1 MVFWIL
7 FFICLF
13 FGLKE
18 LSSEGAPL
26 LRIGQELVEVTRVK
40 NRIHAFEET
49 LASGCLPEEEEWEEL
64 ARLPV
69 PWGSLL
75 SESLFELRQNGAS
88 LLPTLRRY
96 RELAASHEKS
106 MREAKARSAQA
117 LAQSLLC
124 IALIPILG
132 SLLYLL
138 VPGVEEKRLFWWSAC
153 GFALVW
159 GGVAA
164 AWLLRMSEQ
173 ARWGGLLRAEQP
185 WVLESLGFGERLI
198 ALLRAGQAPDVAWT
212 GAVRDVETRL
222 LANWGADVWRSDSED
237 PKSALSLRDSIL
249 DLGAR
254 MRRAIQVS
262 LLEGKPCESRLI
274 GVVESFRIE
283 MHSFQERELS
293 LLPARAMKPLFLCI
307 APAVLGLLATAIT
320 LGFQSQSGGIF

>member
-1 MVFWIL
+1 MVFWIF

-13 FGLKE
+13 FGLRE
-18 LSSEGAPL
+18 LSSDGIPGL
-26 LRIGQELVEVTRVK
+26 QIGRELVEVTRVK

-64 ARLPV
+64 AALPR
-69 PWGSLL
+69 PWGKIL
-75 SESLFELRQNGAS
+75 SESLHELRQQGAS

-153 GFALVW
+153 AFALVW
-159 GGVAA
+159 GGAAA
-164 AWLLRMSEQ
+164 AWLLRLSEQ
-173 ARWGGLLRAEQP
+173 ARWGGLFRIEQP
-185 WVLESLGFGERLI
+185 WVLESLSFSERLI
-198 ALLRAGQAPDVAWT
+198 ALLRAGQAPDVAWLR
-212 GAVRDVETRL
+212 AAQDVEVGL
-222 LANWGADVWRSDSED
+222 LAHWGADVWRNEEEDS
-237 PKSALSLRDSIL
+237 KSSLSLRESIL
-249 DLGAR
+249 TLGSR

-283 MHSFQERELS
+283 MQSFQERELS
-293 LLPARAMKPLFLCI
+293 LLPARAMKPLFFCI
-307 APAVLGLLATAIT
+307 APAVLGLLAIAIT
-320 LGFQSQSGGIF
+320 LGFQSQSDGIF